1 MGNRMQEEA
10 ERFADED
17 KKKRESAEILNNIDT
32 GIWSAEQQ
40 LNEHK
45 DNISAELRNEITDK
59 INEVKAA
66 KDSGDVDS
74 MKQKNDELQKVLM
87 KIGEAIYSQQ
97 QSSSSSDSG
106 ETVDG
111 DS

>member
-1 MGNRMQEEA
+1 M
-10 ERFADED
+10 
-17 KKKRESAEILNNIDT
+17 NNIDT

-45 DNISAELRNEITDK
+45 DNITAELRNEIQDK

-66 KDSGDVDS
+66 KDSNDPDQ
-74 MKQKNDELQKVLM
+74 MKSKNDELQKVLM
-87 KIGEAIYSQQ
+87 KIGEQIYNQQ

-106 ETVDG
+106 ESVDG
-111 DS
+111 EGEKKEEK